1 MRRHLLIAMIGLL
14 AGGAALAQAG
24 AAARPI
30 RIGALSALSGPV
42 TFPEASRAA
51 KVYFDAV
58 NASGGVRGRRIEYI
72 SLDEMPDADAAA
84 RAADRL
90 LADPDVVVLAGGS
103 GLFDCQVNAQRYAAA
118 GIVSLQGASVAP
130 ECFSASNIVPMNNG
144 PYTGLASAVLFSR
157 TALKSLRPCVAM
169 LDLPGMRAG
178 YQRAMDG
185 LARASGQ
192 PSPSLRAV
200 APGGE
205 AAVLRDV
212 AREGCDTVVFTG
224 HEPAVLQWM
233 STAATL
239 GVRGVNWVFLTP
251 AYTASVA
258 KALSSQ
264 SDPVYAMAEFE
275 PWSSSSL
282 PLHDWKRLMRQS
294 GLPASSL
301 SQGGYI
307 AAQHIVKVM
316 RGIDGAI
323 TRESVARAL
332 RAMPAVEHPMLGMPF
347 VMGQETGHN
356 PNRAAL
362 PMRLEAGTW
371 RIAAP
376 KWIEV
381 PRLASP

>member
-1 MRRHLLIAMIGLL
+1 MHRHLLIATIGLL
-14 AGGAALAQAG
+14 AGSAALAQAG

-58 NASGGVRGRRIEYI
+58 NASGGVRGRRIEYV

-90 LADPDVVVLAGGS
+90 LADPEVVVLAAGS
-103 GLFDCQVNAQRYAAA
+103 GLIDCPVNAQRYAAA
-118 GIVSLQGASVAP
+118 RIVSLQGASVAP
-130 ECFSASNIVPMNNG
+130 ECFSSPNIVPMNNG

-178 YQRAMDG
+178 YQSAMDG
-185 LARASGQ
+185 LARVSGQ
-192 PSPSLRAV
+192 PSPPLRPV

-212 AREGCDTVVFTG
+212 ALEGCDTVVFTG

-239 GVRGVNWVFLTP
+239 GVRGINWVFLTP

-282 PLHDWKRLMRQS
+282 PLQDWKRLMRQS

-323 TRESVARAL
+323 TRESVTRAL
-332 RAMPAVEHPMLGMPF
+332 RATPAAAHPMLGMPF
-347 VMGQETGHN
+347 VMGQDAGHN

-376 KWIEV
+376 QWIEV